1 MLLINM
7 KLTSWHFLFT
17 APNQFYFERMSLLLE
32 IGALKNIFLK
42 IVCISE
48 VRLLSQHVGLP
59 SVGFVAYSV
68 DVTEYYKCQ
77 A

>member
-32 IGALKNIFLK
+32 IGALKFFFFLNRLHLRGQ
-42 IVCISE
+42 IAQSARGVAECR
-48 VRLLSQHVGLP
+48 VRCL
-59 SVGFVAYSV
+59 
-68 DVTEYYKCQ
+68 
-77 A
+77 